1 MTQKTRDKTPC
12 FLYTTTVM
20 SFLDSY
26 SNVHCIG
33 AGGIGVSAVCKFL
46 KFQGKQV
53 AGSDVKQNE
62 AVQEL
67 IDTGIQVSIGHR
79 AENVADETDLI
90 IYSSAVPHTNPE
102 RQKAKERGIK
112 EMEYFEFLGQL
123 SKERKTLCVSGTN
136 GKSTTTALLGLM
148 LEAAGFDP
156 TVVVGVKVPNF
167 PEKNLRL
174 GKSEW
179 LVVEACEHMA
189 HMLLFHPHG
198 IVLTNIEEDHLD
210 FYRDINHIHETFQEY
225 VSKLPATGVLVRN
238 VEDERCMSLKTEARS
253 VAFSAVFGDAEYR
266 AVEHSVGDGVQNFNI
281 QKGETK
287 LGVIA
292 LHVPGEFNVA
302 NALAAASMA
311 LEVGVPFQII
321 QKVLNEFQGVWR
333 RFQKVGTYNGAQL
346 ISDYG
351 HHPTAVSVTLAGARS
366 FYPNKRIVLAFQPHH
381 RHRTKELFSEFVASF
396 DLADVVI
403 LQEIYD
409 VAGREGGIDVSSSQ
423 LVKAVQDRDQETGR
437 APRIV
442 EFAADQHAVEQWIR
456 QHTNENDVVLLMGA
470 GDLYKVADKLV

>member
-1 MTQKTRDKTPC
+1 
-12 FLYTTTVM
+12 M

-46 KFQGKQV
+46 KFKGKTV
-53 AGSDVKQNE
+53 AGSDVKHNE

-67 IDTGIQVSIGHR
+67 IESGININIGHR
-79 AENVADETDLI
+79 ADNVDQDTDLI

-102 RQKAKERGIK
+102 RELAKERGIK
-112 EMEYFEFLGQL
+112 EMEYFEFLGEL

-148 LEAAGFDP
+148 LEAGGFDP
-156 TVVVGVKVPNF
+156 TVVVGVKVPTF
-167 PEKNLRL
+167 KEKNLRL

-210 FYRDINHIHETFQEY
+210 FYRDITHIHETFQEY
-225 VSKLPATGVLVRN
+225 VGKLLPTGLLVRN
-238 VEDERCMSLKTEARS
+238 AEDERCVSLKTNGRS
-253 VAFSAVFGDAEYR
+253 VSYSAIFGNADYR
-266 AVEHSVGDGVQNFNI
+266 AVEHSVGDGVQIFTL
-281 QKGETK
+281 QKAGES
-287 LGVIA
+287 LGEIH

-302 NALAAASMA
+302 NAIAAASMA
-311 LEVGVPFQII
+311 MEVGVPFHTV

-333 RFQKVGTYNGAQL
+333 RFQKVGTFNGAQL

-381 RHRTKELFSEFVASF
+381 RNRTKELFSEFVASF
-396 DLADVVI
+396 DLADSVI

-423 LVKAVQDRDQETGR
+423 LVSETLKRDNEAGR
-437 APRIV
+437 APRTV
-442 EFAADQHAVEQWIR
+442 EFAPDQDVVTNWIR
-456 QHTNENDVVLLMGA
+456 NNATENDVILLMGA
-470 GDLYKVADKLV
+470 GDIYKVADRLTK